1 MNTPN
6 PLTLEATIAQDNVDR
21 IDKTERCLDFV
32 TWVGRVLLLC
42 VLFLSPWMFGSVDP
56 WTQRYIAIAIGIG
69 LGIWWFETALR
80 RTRSQVI
87 PYVFFPVAIG
97 ILIAMFQLWE
107 LPASLAS
114 ILLGRQTELYE
125 QLGEGLKLSPTISMS
140 HEGTRHFIGLLSLGI
155 SALLLGCRYFR
166 TRFEVT
172 LLLTV
177 MTVNGTLLTFFG
189 LIQAMTCPS
198 NLMYWSI
205 ELVNGG
211 AKFGPYVNRNNAAGY
226 LLICLA
232 CSIGLMTLLVG
243 KKVDRGP
250 RLIVGKEMP
259 FWRQL
264 MFHVMLFISEL
275 DAKKIASI
283 IATIVIGVGVISTVS
298 RGGVVALLVGL
309 FVTLLMYGMAR
320 RPSFSGFIFLP
331 MLLLVVLLASW
342 VGLADQ
348 LLERLENTDLE
359 GANSNRLVHWQQ
371 TWPAVSDMGVFGSG
385 IGSYDSVHRLY
396 RMTPEKRIYQYGE
409 SQFFQTLV
417 ELGWPGL
424 GLLLLSWGMVAY
436 YSLFSLWRG
445 NSPVTVG
452 VGVAGVF
459 LFSSGM
465 MAAAFDFGLYHSS
478 ANTIAMAVVSGILAY
493 NAHALSQRLKGY
505 SWLQHQIPNSF
516 NQLVGLALF
525 AGVFVAGL
533 GLHTRAAIDATREIS
548 RFTVNQPDLAST
560 ERMIEQMR
568 PLVKRMPIRR
578 GLNYLARLYVHR
590 MRLQYFKV
598 MQKELGIGSE
608 QMPEEERATV
618 EANLWELTSLEYV
631 QANIYSLKRESSVL
645 AAQAFQQ
652 QAFIQDNLPY
662 AVNALHVSRRGSILQ
677 AEQHR
682 LLMQM
687 YAVLGKN
694 RLAAEHAQL
703 ASQLAPSNLKICEQ
717 AATYFLQS
725 ENGEEAAPYI
735 RRLLEL
741 TPKSFNEIADLLEG
755 KSVKKIKPV
764 EPAVVLEKFLP
775 DDPQLIYQ
783 YVTQRVPETSEVR
796 KAGLA
801 KAEQILG
808 DVSPANHNLMVLSG
822 KIKLGMGRTEEALEQ
837 FKTSLVSKPTDYW
850 TNAKIIELQNQL
862 EMYHD
867 SISRLEDLIRRDY
880 LHKKAYVKL
889 LEKTKSLATEKKNSE
904 DN

>member
-21 IDKTERCLDFV
+21 IDRTERCLDFV
-32 TWVGRVLLLC
+32 TWVGRALLLSI
-42 VLFLSPWMFGSVDP
+42 LFVSPWMLGSVDP
-56 WTQRYIAIAIGIG
+56 WAQQYIAFALGIG

-80 RTRSQVI
+80 RTRSQVL

-107 LPASLAS
+107 LPTGLAS

-125 QLGEGLKLSPTISMS
+125 QLGEGLKLSPTISLS

-177 MTVNGTLLTFFG
+177 MTANGVLLTLFG
-189 LIQAMTCPS
+189 LIQAMTSPP
-198 NLMYWSI
+198 NLIYWSI
-205 ELVNGG
+205 EMINGG

-232 CSIGLMTLLVG
+232 CSIGLMAILVG

-275 DAKKIASI
+275 TAKKIASI
-283 IATIVIGVGVISTVS
+283 IATVLISVGVISTIS

-348 LLERLENTDLE
+348 LLERLGNTDLE
-359 GANSNRLVHWQQ
+359 GGNSNRLVHWQQ

-385 IGSYDSVHRLY
+385 IGSYESVHRLY
-396 RMTPEKRIYQYGE
+396 RVTPERSIYKYGE
-409 SQFFQTLV
+409 SQFYQTLV

-424 GLLLLSWGMVAY
+424 GLLLFSWGLVAY

-445 NSPVTVG
+445 NSPTTVG

-459 LFSSGM
+459 LFSSGTV
-465 MAAAFDFGLYHSS
+465 AAALDFGLYQS
-478 ANTIAMAVVSGILAY
+478 ANTIAMAAVSGMLAY
-493 NAHALSQRLKGY
+493 NAHALSQRLKGH
-505 SWLQHQIPNSF
+505 SWLQYQIPNSF

-533 GLHTRAAIDATREIS
+533 GLHTRAAIDATREVS
-548 RFTVNQPDLAST
+548 PKRFSFKQPDLGTT
-560 ERMIEQMR
+560 ERLIEQMR
-568 PLVKRMPIRR
+568 PLVKKMPIRR
-578 GLNYLARLYVHR
+578 GLNYLAQLYIHR
-590 MRLQYFKV
+590 MRLQYFES
-598 MQKELGIGSE
+598 MQQELGTNAK
-608 QMPEEERATV
+608 QMSDEERAAV
-618 EANLWELTSLEYV
+618 ETNLWELTDLDYV
-631 QANIYSLKRESSVL
+631 QARIYSLKRESSVL
-645 AAQAFQQ
+645 AARAFQQ
-652 QAFIQDNLPY
+652 QAFIQENLPY

-694 RLAAEHAQL
+694 RLATQHAQL
-703 ASQLAPSNLKICEQ
+703 AGQLAPSNLNICKQ

-725 ENGEEAAPYI
+725 ENGGKAAPYI

-741 TPKSFNEIADLLEG
+741 SPRSFNEILGLLDG
-755 KSVKKIKPV
+755 NSIKKIDQI
-764 EPAVVLEKFLP
+764 EPAVILDSFLP
-775 DDPQLIYQ
+775 DNPQLIYD
-783 YVTQRVPETSEVR
+783 YVTQRVPETSKVR
-796 KAGLA
+796 EAGLA

-808 DVSPANHNLMVLSG
+808 DVSPANHELMVLSG
-822 KIKLGMGRTEEALEQ
+822 KIKLAMGQTEDAIEQ
-837 FKTSLVSKPTDYW
+837 FKNSLVSNPTDYW
-850 TNAKIIELQNQL
+850 LNAKIIDLQNQQGNYN
-862 EMYHD
+862 E
-867 SISRLEDLIRRDY
+867 SISRLDDLIRRDY
-880 LHKKAYVKL
+880 LHKKSYVKL
-889 LEKTKSLATEKKNSE
+889 LEKTKNLAMQKN
-904 DN
+904 NN